1 MVAVMAVAQRP
12 SPKTQSLKI
21 LHQTLHQTQHQIQ
34 HQIRLLIQ
42 LLAMVQIQAPTPTI
56 GRSCL

>member
-12 SPKTQSLKI
+12 SPKTQHPKTQSLKI
-21 LHQTLHQTQHQIQ
+21 LHQTQHQTQH
-34 HQIRLLIQ
+34 
-42 LLAMVQIQAPTPTI
+42 LAVAQIQAPTPTI